1 MTRDPDLGLDAGAPL
16 DPELEAAARRQLRR
30 LADAID
36 VDLDADLD
44 LDVYLAAAS
53 PSDTDEAADPSGAG
67 GAIPGRPRRARAALL
82 AAAVL
87 AVVAL
92 GAAVVL
98 VTTGGSPSDD
108 VAAGDRDGR
117 GGGGEHS
124 SVAGGQPDRGGEP
137 VPTELPDWLAGP
149 WLAQDDQPMPTDGR
163 GPTLGI
169 YQGAEHCSW
178 EQVTFVELSWPP
190 GFVQNPLP
198 LNRQFARDPA
208 GVLGPDT
215 GVRGSYDGDATLP
228 ADAVA
233 TELHNAEAELWVA
246 ESNPDVLYV
255 RRSDGTVERW
265 PRVEPLLLCA

>member
-36 VDLDADLD
+36 VDPDVDLD
-44 LDVYLAAAS
+44 LDLDAS
-53 PSDTDEAADPSGAG
+53 DADDDADPLDAG
-67 GAIPGRPRRARAALL
+67 DAVPGRPRRARVALL

-98 VTTGGSPSDD
+98 VATGDSQSDD
-108 VAAGDRDGR
+108 VAAGDRDDQS
-117 GGGGEHS
+117 GGGEHS
-124 SVAGGQPDRGGEP
+124 SVAGGEQPGQGEDP
-137 VPTELPDWLAGP
+137 APTELPDWLAGP
-149 WLAQDDQPMPTDGR
+149 WLAEDDQPMPTDGR

-190 GFVQNPLP
+190 GFIQNPLP

-215 GVRGSYDGDATLP
+215 GVQGSYDGDATMP
-228 ADAVA
+228 VDAVA

-246 ESNPDVLYV
+246 ESTPDVLYV
-255 RRSDGTVERW
+255 RRSEGTVERW

>member
-16 DPELEAAARRQLRR
+16 DPELEAAAHRQLRR

-36 VDLDADLD
+36 VDPDVPLD
-44 LDVYLAAAS
+44 LAAAAS
-53 PSDTDEAADPSGAG
+53 RPDPDDAADTSDAG
-67 GAIPGRPRRARAALL
+67 DAIPVRRRRARVALL
-82 AAAVL
+82 AAAAL

-98 VTTGGSPSDD
+98 VTTGGSSSDD
-108 VAAGDRDGR
+108 VAAGDRDDRAGD
-117 GGGGEHS
+117 GEQS
-124 SVAGGQPDRGGEP
+124 SVAAGEQPGQGEDP
-137 VPTELPDWLAGP
+137 VPTELPHWLAGP

-190 GFVQNPLP
+190 GFIQNPLP

-208 GVLGPDT
+208 DVLGADM

-228 ADAVA
+228 ADAMA

-246 ESNPDVLYV
+246 ESTPDALYV
-255 RRSDGTVERW
+255 RRSEGTVERW